1 MQRVLG
7 VLSFIGPCDFN
18 MCYLCLKSGSKP
30 NKQKLLMHFVSGVLP
45 IGLCV
50 CTLVPQLVALSGK
63 AVEPLGGEALW
74 EKSESLEGRLQ
85 VL

>member
-1 MQRVLG
+1 MLG

-18 MCYLCLKSGSKP
+18 MCCPCLKSGSKP
-30 NKQKLLMHFVSGVLP
+30 NKQKLLMHFVSGMFP

-50 CTLVPQLVALSGK
+50 CTLVPQLVALFGK

-74 EKSESLEGRLQ
+74 EKSESLEGKLQ